1 MIDIQLL
8 STPLSVDKCRGFVA
22 AADAG
27 AIVDFI
33 GTVRRHT
40 QGKTVVRLEF
50 ETYEAMALNEMR
62 KIAEEALAKFPI
74 LRVSIHHRTGVLAIG
89 DIPVV
94 IAVSA
99 AHRAAAFSACQFCI
113 DTLKQTVPIW
123 KKEIFEDGA
132 VWVAAHP

>member
-8 STPLSVDKCRGFVA
+8 STPLSVDKCRTFVA

-50 ETYEAMALNEMR
+50 ETYETMALNEMR

-123 KKEIFEDGA
+123 TKEIFDDGA